1 MLSRCE
7 NGMLREPSFEAPG
20 QTPVPSLAP
29 VFAYSPPQSCSP
41 TPGHGCLFFLHVNF
55 FPTDF
60 HHPFPVTRRQ
70 TGTRDG
76 VHTGHSNTQPELY
89 IAPTWGGGRRGLA
102 ARHHISSEA
111 AFVPSYS
118 AFGSWALDTEVD
130 IIRLVSNLAALC
142 VSLLRC
148 TIKSINAPC
157 TF

>member
-1 MLSRCE
+1 MSVRALLKHHE
-7 NGMLREPSFEAPG
+7 GSFIALD

-102 ARHHISSEA
+102 ARHHISSEG

-118 AFGSWALDTEVD
+118 AFGSWALDGGGYY
-130 IIRLVSNLAALC
+130 LSVSNLAALC